1 MSACIFCRIVAR
13 DIPAEIVHENDHVL
27 AFRDLRPVAPTHVL
41 VIPKRHV
48 AAVREAEDTDLELL
62 GHVMLGARDVARK
75 LGLVAGGYRVVMN
88 NGEDAGQTVF
98 HLHVHVLGGRSLAW
112 PPG

>member
-1 MSACIFCRIVAR
+1 MAS
-13 DIPAEIVHENDHVL
+13 DIPSEIVHENDHVL

-48 AAVREAEDTDLELL
+48 AAVREAEDGDVELL
-62 GHVMLGARDVARK
+62 GQVMLGARDVARK

-98 HLHVHVLGGRSLAW
+98 HLHAHVLGGRSLQW

>member
-1 MSACIFCRIVAR
+1 MRCLFCRIVAR
-13 DIPAEIVHENDHVL
+13 ELPSDIVHENDHVL

-48 AAVREAEDTDLELL
+48 AAVREAEDTDVELL
-62 GHVMLGARDVARK
+62 GQVMLGTRDVARK
-75 LGLVAGGYRVVMN
+75 LGLVTGGYRVVMN

-98 HLHVHVLGGRSLAW
+98 HLHAHVLAGRPLSW